1 MAVAVVAI
9 VVIAGIGAAIALGG
23 EDGGKSY
30 GASLNQDSRLT
41 IFGNANGDDYLDQRD
56 VDAVK
61 AIISGEQEA
70 EYFDC
75 YLSYGGNPVKR
86 SFADANTD
94 GKIDQADVQL
104 IQDMVDRKQHMQIKF
119 YDVDGVVSSCTY
131 PLTTAAV
138 GYKSNY
144 EALLACNAADTVT
157 YVCDQVG
164 NNGSYSK

>member
-9 VVIAGIGAAIALGG
+9 VVIAGIGAVIALGG

-75 YLSYGGNPVKR
+75 YLSYGGNPVKTEIL
-86 SFADANTD
+86 F
-94 GKIDQADVQL
+94 
-104 IQDMVDRKQHMQIKF
+104 M
-119 YDVDGVVSSCTY
+119 
-131 PLTTAAV
+131 
-138 GYKSNY
+138 
-144 EALLACNAADTVT
+144 
-157 YVCDQVG
+157 G
-164 NNGSYSK
+164 NVNLFVNSVRL